1 MKRDQLWQKFL
12 VLWEKLSVPEYKFGW
27 RRETDRHAV
36 FALTYGNEINGI
48 TERGLNSVLCF
59 SHHHLRVLVDVIQKK
74 AKKKKIKIIF
84 VINLKKI
91 WKKQMS
97 NVRIKQ
103 AQLLLKR
110 F

>member
-1 MKRDQLWQKFL
+1 
-12 VLWEKLSVPEYKFGW
+12 
-27 RRETDRHAV
+27 AV
-36 FALTYGNEINGI
+36 FALTYGNEINGSNGAGFELGVMLFTPPFACLGGCN
-48 TERGLNSVLCF
+48 TE
-59 SHHHLRVLVDVIQKK
+59 KK

-103 AQLLLKR
+103 AQLLIKR